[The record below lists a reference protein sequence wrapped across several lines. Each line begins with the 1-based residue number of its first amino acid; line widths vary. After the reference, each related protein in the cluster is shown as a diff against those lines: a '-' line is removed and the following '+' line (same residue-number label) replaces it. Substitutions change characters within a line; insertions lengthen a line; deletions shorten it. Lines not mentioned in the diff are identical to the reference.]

1 MAIITSDDAKEQ
13 SSTSSI
19 EPVEHQE
26 ASILNNVDS
35 KILEENPLQNRLPV
49 GENLYMLFKNW
60 SLIEILIFKYLSVK
74 KTFPPLRKSR
84 KSL

>member
-35 KILEENPLQNRLPV
+35 KILEENPLQNKLPV
-49 GENLYMLFKNW
+49 GENLHMLFKNW
-60 SLIEILIFKYLSVK
+60 SLIEILIFKYFL
-74 KTFPPLRKSR
+74 LRR
-84 KSL
+84 YPILY

>member
-19 EPVEHQE
+19 GPVEHQE

-60 SLIEILIFKYLSVK
+60 SLIEVLIFKYFL
-74 KTFPPLRKSR
+74 LRR
-84 KSL
+84 YPILY